1 MVIAGGGSGG
11 CASLVGEQNADA
23 SLVMPGPGGPFDF
36 KTQTVIEGA
45 DVHSANR
52 VTLLNLSLESRS
64 TKDLTFFQSLLAEL
78 VAPGLTALVAAHGA
92 FPKGERIVNIPVQY
106 KEDLIPFFP
115 DGQTILVHWTG
126 STSPTFSYPPAGAEV
141 VVHLTLNIE

>member
-1 MVIAGGGSGG
+1 MRNRAAWLVHRLLVLGAMVIAGGGSCG

-52 VTLLNLSLESRS
+52 V
-64 TKDLTFFQSLLAEL
+64 
-78 VAPGLTALVAAHGA
+78 
-92 FPKGERIVNIPVQY
+92 
-106 KEDLIPFFP
+106 
-115 DGQTILVHWTG
+115 
-126 STSPTFSYPPAGAEV
+126 
-141 VVHLTLNIE
+141 